1 MLFYW
6 FLIDINIAET
16 NTSHSL
22 FHAEFFKKVDTL
34 GGVLTLILLSRGVGG
49 GVACNLEGEKHLSPT
64 FCYPGSLQL
73 TVVGAQEEEGVETG
87 VEACRGSPEI
97 HVAAPQDEGKQGTA

>member
-1 MLFYW
+1 M
-6 FLIDINIAET
+6 
-16 NTSHSL
+16 
-22 FHAEFFKKVDTL
+22 DTL

-64 FCYPGSLQL
+64 FCYPSSLQL